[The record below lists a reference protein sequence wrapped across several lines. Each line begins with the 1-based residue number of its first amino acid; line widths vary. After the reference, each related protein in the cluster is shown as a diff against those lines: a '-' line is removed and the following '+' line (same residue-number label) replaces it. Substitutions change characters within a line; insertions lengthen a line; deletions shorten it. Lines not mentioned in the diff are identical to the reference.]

1 MISIYNEGWINKR
14 YRTREGLGFIQRKGE
29 VRGRGAGILVG
40 KRKERRHGR
49 EVRK

>member
-14 YRTREGLGFIQRKGE
+14 YRTGEGLGLHKERVRLGE
-29 VRGRGAGILVG
+29 GILVG
-40 KRKERRHGR
+40 KRKERRHGI